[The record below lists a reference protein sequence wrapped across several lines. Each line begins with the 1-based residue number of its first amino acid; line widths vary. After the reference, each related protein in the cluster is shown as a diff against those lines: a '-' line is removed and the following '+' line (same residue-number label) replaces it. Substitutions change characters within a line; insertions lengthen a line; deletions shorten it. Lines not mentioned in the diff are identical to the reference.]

1 MAQLA
6 STTVQ
11 SSIEIMNH
19 LGEGSFGA
27 VFRAKYKPTSAIVA
41 VKIIPNAND
50 SDTDKMMSE
59 IDILSRCDS
68 PFIVDYMGCFV
79 TPPGKKSEC
88 SNGFAIDPECLC
100 IIMEYCDRGSILD
113 FIENAGGMAGYAEG
127 EEVIRAVCASIVLG
141 LEYLHGVANVCHRD
155 IKAGNVLLTSQGE
168 VKLADFGV
176 SAELTNTINKRKT
189 VVGSPFWMAPEVIRE
204 SHYDGRADV
213 WSLGI
218 TVIEMA
224 EGQPPH
230 ANLHPMRA
238 IFIIPT
244 MPSPTLADPD
254 AWSPE
259 MLDFIQCCCKKD
271 PSQRY
276 DSARLSSHTF
286 IKRDVNELRKL
297 YEKRSSRRGQFLRS
311 GNKTVDA
318 IDDKHRPQS
327 VLALQRFIKMMI
339 ESDKVGSKG
348 NDAEGFRDFSTAF
361 DAHGNEVNGS
371 GFFGDYG
378 QDNHDFAVNPI
389 ELPTPPRGGANRL
402 DRNGKG
408 KGNSSLEK
416 ISEMPE
422 WNPGFDA
429 RGAFANGN
437 GRSEG
442 TNRVETAR
450 PTKIEG
456 LFTPDS
462 ANYLPPKPIEVDA
475 TLASDKTFIDELE
488 KLSKTFESKL
498 VTLRAA
504 HELAQQQLIAEAK
517 IRNMI
522 PIDVTYLMKKAA
534 ERSDKGKETR
544 NVIRQSAHC
553 SFMPGVVRGLSE
565 STSAISLDSMGRINH
580 YEDAISRQPSA
591 ESNRGRQV
599 PRRSLDTS
607 ASSETSSFV
616 STR

>member
-1 MAQLA
+1 
-6 STTVQ
+6 
-11 SSIEIMNH
+11 MNP

-27 VFRAKYKPTSAIVA
+27 VFRAKYKVTNAIVA

-50 SDTDKMMSE
+50 SETDKMMSE

-79 TPPGKKSEC
+79 TPPGKKLEC
-88 SNGFAIDPECLC
+88 SNGFTIDPDCLC

-113 FIENAGGMAGYAEG
+113 FIESAGGMAGYAEG

-176 SAELTNTINKRKT
+176 SAELTNTLNKRKT

-224 EGQPPH
+224 EGEPPH

-297 YEKRSSRRGQFLRS
+297 YEKRSSRRGKSLQS
-311 GNKTVDA
+311 SNKAVDK
-318 IDDKHRPQS
+318 IDDKNRPQS
-327 VLALQRFIKMMI
+327 VLALRRFIKMMN

-348 NDAEGFRDFSTAF
+348 NNAEGFRDFSTAF

-378 QDNHDFAVNPI
+378 QDNNDFAGSSNEP
-389 ELPTPPRGGANRL
+389 PTPPRGGASRI

-408 KGNSSLEK
+408 SSSLEK

-429 RGAFANGN
+429 RGAFISGN
-437 GRSEG
+437 GRSGG
-442 TNRVETAR
+442 TNRVENSR
-450 PTKIEG
+450 PKKIEG
-456 LFTPDS
+456 LFTPDNE
-462 ANYLPPKPIEVDA
+462 NYLSPKPIEVDA
-475 TLASDKTFIDELE
+475 TLANDKTIIDELE

-498 VTLRAA
+498 ATLRAA

-517 IRNMI
+517 IRNMV
-522 PIDVTYLMKKAA
+522 PIDVSYLMKKAA
-534 ERSDKGKETR
+534 ERSDKEKETR

-565 STSAISLDSMGRINH
+565 STSAVSLDSTAKSSINH
-580 YEDAISRQPSA
+580 YEDAISRQPST
-591 ESNRGRQV
+591 ESIRGRQV
-599 PRRSLDTS
+599 RRRSLDTS
-607 ASSETSSFV
+607 ASSGTS
-616 STR
+616 